1 MIGLDA
7 FRGRIA
13 FCVVVIYL
21 LLICVAVRCVSLS
34 PRSRLSWF
42 APGHQLTMG
51 RKFRY
56 LQKRKDLSQCNRYY

>member
-34 PRSRLSWF
+34 P
-42 APGHQLTMG
+42 LTMG